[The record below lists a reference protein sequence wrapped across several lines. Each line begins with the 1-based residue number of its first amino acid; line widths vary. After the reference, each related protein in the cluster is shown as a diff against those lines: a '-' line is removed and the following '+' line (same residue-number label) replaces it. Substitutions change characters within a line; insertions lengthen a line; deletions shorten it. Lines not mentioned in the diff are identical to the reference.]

1 MIYQTFRYRLYPTK
15 AQARVLVDTPDTCH
29 DLYNS
34 LLHWRTYD
42 YDCLGRSPTR
52 FEQ

>member
-15 AQARVLVDTPDTCH
+15 AQARVLADTLYTRR

-42 YDCLGRSPTR
+42 STA
-52 FEQ
+52 